1 MKEGG
6 AGRGPDAGFASRP
19 AEPAGSSDE
28 ARLDGSAPRFMTVRQ
43 ISRYLQINEK
53 KIYTLVNAGEIPAS
67 KATGKWLFP
76 RDLVDQWL
84 LESSH
89 GGLLADRMLIAGSDD
104 PLIYRAIMHVA
115 NEVQARALISY
126 TSTGT
131 QLGLSLLSRRRAD
144 ICGIHWGPAEES
156 QQRHPAL
163 LRQHPQHHDW
173 VLVRAFL
180 REQGLILANGM
191 EGSDP
196 AQLFS
201 REMRWVMRQEGAGS
215 HRFLHEVIAR
225 HGLDPAARRT
235 ATRAYSERD
244 AASAIA
250 MGYADVG
257 IGVRAAATEFG
268 LDFMPIG
275 WEAFDFAMHRG
286 LFFRVLFQKLLDF
299 LRSTECLRLA
309 QKFGGYDFG
318 ETGKLIWPV

>member
-1 MKEGG
+1 MAPAASEQT
-6 AGRGPDAGFASRP
+6 GRY
-19 AEPAGSSDE
+19 AEPGGGDRADE
-28 ARLDGSAPRFMTVRQ
+28 GLPRFMSVRQ
-43 ISRYLQINEK
+43 VARYLQVNEK
-53 KIYTLVNAGEIPAS
+53 KVYSLVADGIIPAS
-67 KATGKWLFP
+67 KVTGKWLFP

-89 GGLLADRMLIAGSDD
+89 GGVLADRMLIAGSDD
-104 PLIYRAIMHVA
+104 PVIYRAIMHVA

-131 QLGLSLLSRRRAD
+131 QLGLSLLARRRAD

-156 QQRHPAL
+156 HQRHPAL
-163 LRQHPQHHDW
+163 LKQHPSHNDW
-173 VLVRAFL
+173 ILVRIFL
-180 REQGLILANGM
+180 REQGLMVSPALA
-191 EGSDP
+191 GSDP
-196 AQLFS
+196 EQLFGH
-201 REMRWVMRQEGAGS
+201 ENRWVMRQEGAGS
-215 HRFLHEVIAR
+215 QRFLQEVITR
-225 HGLDPAARRT
+225 HGLDPAARRVSS
-235 ATRAYSERD
+235 RAYSERD

-286 LFFRVLFQKLLDF
+286 MFFRTLFQKLIDY
-299 LRSTECLRLA
+299 LRGTECQRLA

-318 ETGKLIWPV
+318 QTGNLIWPV

>member
-1 MKEGG
+1 MDTAQIDLPSG
-6 AGRGPDAGFASRP
+6 AAAPSAPAAAS
-19 AEPAGSSDE
+19 AADT
-28 ARLDGSAPRFMTVRQ
+28 PRFMTVRQ
-43 ISRYLQINEK
+43 VARYLQINEK
-53 KIYTLVNAGEIPAS
+53 KVYALVNSGEIPAS

-104 PLIYRAIMHVA
+104 PLLCRAIMHVA

-156 QQRHPAL
+156 RQRHPAL
-163 LRQHPQHHDW
+163 LRQHPRHHDW

-180 REQGLILANGM
+180 REQGLMVAGGLA
-191 EGSDP
+191 GSEPDH
-196 AQLFS
+196 LFS
-201 REMRWVMRQEGAGS
+201 REVRWVMRQEGAGS
-215 HRFLHEVIAR
+215 HRFLHEVVTR
-225 HGLDPAARRT
+225 HGLDPAARHE
-235 ATRAYSERD
+235 AVRAYSERD

-268 LDFMPIG
+268 LDFIPVA

-286 LFFRVLFQKLLDF
+286 MFFRTLFQKLLDY
-299 LRSTECLRLA
+299 LRSTECRRTA
-309 QKFGGYDFG
+309 QKFGGYRFE
-318 ETGKLIWPV
+318 ETGNLVWPV

>member
-1 MKEGG
+1 MDDTSATARHSPPAIE
-6 AGRGPDAGFASRP
+6 
-19 AEPAGSSDE
+19 AEP
-28 ARLDGSAPRFMTVRQ
+28 PRFMTVRQ
-43 ISRYLQINEK
+43 VAAYLQINEK
-53 KIYTLVNAGEIPAS
+53 KIYALVNAGEIPAT

-76 RDLVDQWL
+76 RALVDQWL

-104 PLIYRAIMHVA
+104 PLVYRAIMHVA

-126 TSTGT
+126 TATGT

-144 ICGIHWGPAEES
+144 LCGIHWGPAEES
-156 QQRHPAL
+156 HQRHPAL
-163 LRQHPQHHDW
+163 LRQHSAHHDW
-173 VLVRAFL
+173 VLVRGCL
-180 REQGLILANGM
+180 REQGLILANGLA
-191 EGSDP
+191 GSDP

-215 HRFLHEVIAR
+215 NRFLHEVITR
-225 HGLDPAARRT
+225 HGLDPAARRV
-235 ATRAYSERD
+235 AARAYSERD

-286 LFFRVLFQKLLDF
+286 MFFRTLFQKLLDY
-299 LRSTECLRLA
+299 LRSNECLRLA
-309 QKFGGYDFG
+309 QTFGGYEFG
-318 ETGKLIWPV
+318 QTGTLVWPT

>member
-1 MKEGG
+1 MDSSLSAETV
-6 AGRGPDAGFASRP
+6 ASPP
-19 AEPAGSSDE
+19 AAE
-28 ARLDGSAPRFMTVRQ
+28 LPRFMTVRQ
-43 ISRYLQINEK
+43 VARYLQVNEK
-53 KIYTLVNAGEIPAS
+53 KIYALVNSGEIPAS

-89 GGLLADRMLIAGSDD
+89 GGLLADRMLVAGSDD
-104 PLIYRAIMHVA
+104 PLLYRAITHVA
-115 NEVQARALISY
+115 NEIQARALISY
-126 TSTGT
+126 SATGT

-156 QQRHPAL
+156 RQRHPAL
-163 LRQHPQHHDW
+163 LRQHPSHHDW

-180 REQGLILANGM
+180 REQGLILADGLS
-191 EGSDP
+191 GTDIT
-196 AQLFS
+196 QLFS

-215 HRFLHEVIAR
+215 QRFLHEVITR
-225 HGLDPAARRT
+225 HGLDPAARRSAGRSYT
-235 ATRAYSERD
+235 ERD
-244 AASAIA
+244 TAATIA

-268 LDFMPIG
+268 LDFLPIG

-286 LFFRVLFQKLLDF
+286 MFFRTLFQKLLDY

-309 QKFGGYDFG
+309 QKFGGYDFS
-318 ETGKLIWPV
+318 ETGNLVWPV

>member
-1 MKEGG
+1 MDGT
-6 AGRGPDAGFASRP
+6 AQLHRTDAPIAE
-19 AEPAGSSDE
+19 AEP
-28 ARLDGSAPRFMTVRQ
+28 PRFMTVRQ
-43 ISRYLQINEK
+43 VARYLQINEK
-53 KIYTLVNAGEIPAS
+53 KIYALVNAGEIPAS

-115 NEVQARALISY
+115 NEIQARALISY
-126 TSTGT
+126 TATGT

-156 QQRHPAL
+156 RQRHPAL
-163 LRQHPQHHDW
+163 LRQHASHQDW

-180 REQGLILANGM
+180 REQGLILANGLS
-191 EGSDP
+191 GSDVS
-196 AQLFS
+196 QLFS
-201 REMRWVMRQEGAGS
+201 REIRWVMRQEGAGS
-215 HRFLHEVIAR
+215 NRFLHEVVTR
-225 HGLDPAARRT
+225 HGLDPAARHL
-235 ATRAYSERD
+235 AARAYSERD

-268 LDFMPIG
+268 LDFLPIG
-275 WEAFDFAMHRG
+275 WEAFDLAMHRG
-286 LFFRVLFQKLLDF
+286 MFFRTLFQKLLDY
-299 LRSTECLRLA
+299 LRSTECLRMA

-318 ETGKLIWPV
+318 QTGNLIWPV

>member
-1 MKEGG
+1 MDDS
-6 AGRGPDAGFASRP
+6 PSVSSTTSPP
-19 AEPAGSSDE
+19 AEAEP
-28 ARLDGSAPRFMTVRQ
+28 PRFMTVRQ
-43 ISRYLQINEK
+43 VAAYLQINEK
-53 KIYTLVNAGEIPAS
+53 KVYALVNSGEIPAT

-76 RDLVDQWL
+76 RDLIDQWL

-104 PLIYRAIMHVA
+104 PLIYRAIMHIA
-115 NEVQARALISY
+115 SEVQARALISY
-126 TSTGT
+126 TATGT

-156 QQRHPAL
+156 HQRHPAL
-163 LRQHPQHHDW
+163 LRQHAAHHDW
-173 VLVRAFL
+173 VLVRACL
-180 REQGLILANGM
+180 REQGLILANGLA
-191 EGSDP
+191 GSDP
-196 AQLFS
+196 ALLFS

-215 HRFLHEVIAR
+215 NRFLHEVITR
-225 HGLDPAARRT
+225 HGLDPAARI
-235 ATRAYSERD
+235 AAARAYSERD

-286 LFFRVLFQKLLDF
+286 MFFRTLFQKLLDY

-318 ETGKLIWPV
+318 QTGTLVWPV

>member
-1 MKEGG
+1 MPETQDGVV
-6 AGRGPDAGFASRP
+6 ATRSAHAVAAPA
-19 AEPAGSSDE
+19 AEPE
-28 ARLDGSAPRFMTVRQ
+28 PPRFMTVRQ
-43 ISRYLQINEK
+43 VAQYLQINEK
-53 KIYTLVNAGEIPAS
+53 KIYALVNSGEIPAT

-104 PLIYRAIMHVA
+104 PLVYRAIMHVA

-131 QLGLSLLSRRRAD
+131 QLGLSLLSRRRTD

-156 QQRHPAL
+156 HQRHPAL
-163 LRQHPQHHDW
+163 LRQHPSHHDW

-180 REQGLILANGM
+180 REQGLIVANGLA
-191 EGSDP
+191 GSDP
-196 AQLFS
+196 AALFS
-201 REMRWVMRQEGAGS
+201 RDMRWVMRQEGAGS
-215 HRFLHEVIAR
+215 QRFLHEVITR
-225 HGLDPAARRT
+225 HGLDPAARRI
-235 ATRAYSERD
+235 AARAYSERD

-257 IGVRAAATEFG
+257 IGVRSAATEFG

-286 LFFRVLFQKLLDF
+286 MFFRTLFQKLLDY

-318 ETGKLIWPV
+318 QTGTLVWPV